1 MNLSHSSIVSLSK
14 LSCSWFIHVSL
25 WMVNMVIEF
34 WSKVVISGNSTLV
47 WFEDKLSS
55 TTVDFWRPEEVHSS
69 GWKLVF
75 KSNHCTVPEI
85 TTLLQDSTNSMR
97 NLHLMVIELFIDLIL
112 SFRSALLAFL
122 IIYLPLGV
130 FTLLLSLTLTGIRS
144 SLRHLRENLL
154 WFEKSAILYSNF
166 FLLLEGFNIFLSIFW
181 SNLSMDVSHSVLV
194 ICLELIFSWTELI
207 FVKKT
212 SFHLISAKASSG
224 LRKMFSQYYYN
235 QNGVWENVCLAI
247 LDTHFPYYVMAD
259 VKPYVWWIIMLS
271 LKLWLLIFDTTFF
284 GRIFD
289 YFGIF

>member
-1 MNLSHSSIVSLSK
+1 MIWKICH
-14 LSCSWFIHVSL
+14 FI
-25 WMVNMVIEF
+25 
-34 WSKVVISGNSTLV
+34 
-47 WFEDKLSS
+47 
-55 TTVDFWRPEEVHSS
+55 
-69 GWKLVF
+69 F
-75 KSNHCTVPEI
+75 K
-85 TTLLQDSTNSMR
+85 
-97 NLHLMVIELFIDLIL
+97 
-112 SFRSALLAFL
+112 
-122 IIYLPLGV
+122 
-130 FTLLLSLTLTGIRS
+130 
-144 SLRHLRENLL
+144 
-154 WFEKSAILYSNF
+154 F

-271 LKLWLLIFDTTFF
+271 LNCGFWFLIPHFLAEFLIILAYFSPHIYIYWQMLLPYVWLML
-284 GRIFD
+284 
-289 YFGIF
+289 